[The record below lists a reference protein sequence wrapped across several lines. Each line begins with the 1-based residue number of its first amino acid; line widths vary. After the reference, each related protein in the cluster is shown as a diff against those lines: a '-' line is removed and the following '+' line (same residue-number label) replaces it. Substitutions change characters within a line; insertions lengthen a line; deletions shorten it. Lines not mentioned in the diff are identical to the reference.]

1 MQTDLFI
8 DIVKDSDSAHGAD
21 RESVKSKFN
30 GQPPRPLKTRL
41 SNGTTGVA
49 GNKEVPRYKQD
60 KILVNLNGN
69 NLWDSCWFR
78 KKYPDRFD
86 SHYFTEW
93 DIKNER
99 QLNYEK
105 MYGTGKK

>member
-8 DIVKDSDSAHGAD
+8 DIVKGFDSAPSAD
-21 RESVKSKFN
+21 RKSEQSVGFQKEPVQK
-30 GQPPRPLKTRL
+30 Q
-41 SNGTTGVA
+41 

-69 NLWDSCWFR
+69 NLWDYCWLR

-86 SHYFTEW
+86 SHYFAEW
-93 DIKNER
+93 DLKNER